1 MSALRIGF
9 GIAPGFWE
17 LPHRTRQSA
26 IDRLNASGVDHVC
39 VTDHVAFRGG
49 NGWDAFAQAAALA
62 GHGVRLPIHIGVA
75 LLPLRHP
82 ALVARQ
88 LLDIS
93 LMSEAGVVCGVGIGG
108 EDPDEYATVGL
119 SKSERGAR
127 MDEALPLLR
136 RLLDGE
142 PVQHDGSFYRSH
154 GPGLRTPGTTRV
166 GLMVGGTADAA
177 IDRSALVDGWIGTFA
192 PRKVWAQRAARLR
205 SLNPTTVVAQQLW
218 AGTATSP
225 ERARE
230 LVDDTLVRFY
240 GLPPAWFAKH
250 TPAGDAA
257 ALDAFLRPWLAADEH
272 GPAADQITVF
282 AVGESH
288 EGAIDIVAEARRMLL
303 AR

>member
-1 MSALRIGF
+1 MPSVRIGF
-9 GIAPGFWE
+9 GLAPAFWE
-17 LPHRTRQSA
+17 LPHALRQTA
-26 IDRLNASGVDHVC
+26 IDCLNASGVDHVC

-49 NGWDAFAQAAALA
+49 NGWDAFTQAAALA
-62 GHGVRLPIHIGVA
+62 GHGVQMPIHIGVA
-75 LLPLRHP
+75 LLPLRNP

-108 EDPDEYATVGL
+108 EDPDEYTTVGL
-119 SKSERGAR
+119 TKDERGAR

-142 PVQHDGSFYRSH
+142 AVDHDGRFFRSH
-154 GPGLRTPGTTRV
+154 GPGLQSAGGRRV
-166 GLMVGGTADAA
+166 GLIVGGSADVA
-177 IDRSALVDGWIGTFA
+177 IDRGSLVDGWVGTFA

-205 SLNPTTVVAQQLW
+205 SVNPDAVVAQQLW
-218 AGTATSP
+218 AGAAALP
-225 ERARE
+225 DRARE

-250 TPAGDAA
+250 TPAGDSQVLA
-257 ALDAFLRPWLAADEH
+257 DFLRPWLVSDEH

-282 AVGESH
+282 AVGESTQD
-288 EGAIDIVAEARRMLL
+288 AIETVADARRLLL
-303 AR
+303 AG

>member
-1 MSALRIGF
+1 MSAIGL
-9 GIAPGFWE
+9 GLAPGFWA
-17 LPHRTRQSA
+17 LPHRTRQAA
-26 IDRLNASGVDHVC
+26 IDRLNESGIDHVC

-62 GHGVRLPIHIGVA
+62 GHGVQMPIHIGVA

-108 EDPDEYATVGL
+108 EDPDEYATVGFA
-119 SKSERGAR
+119 KTERGAR

-142 PVQHDGSFYRSH
+142 AVQHDGRYYRCH
-154 GPGLRTPGTTRV
+154 TPGLRTPGTRRI
-166 GLMVGGTADAA
+166 GLMVGGSADAA
-177 IDRSALVDGWIGTFA
+177 VDRSVLADGWVGTFA
-192 PRKVWAQRAARLR
+192 PRKVWATRAAHLR
-205 SLNPTTVVAQQLW
+205 ELRPNAVVAQQLW
-218 AGTATSP
+218 AGTDATA

-257 ALDAFLRPWLAADEH
+257 ALAGFLQPWLVADES

-282 AVGESH
+282 AVGETT
-288 EGAIDIVAEARRMLL
+288 EAAIDTVAEARRLMLT